1 MNNSFY
7 PAGDTFLRLVIKAM
21 ETRDTQGSDRKQNL
35 SPAGS
40 VSCVQSQQRLWRV
53 CNGLIAVFFG
63 LAAYVQKND
72 PDAELWIAL
81 YLIPAF
87 LILLVSVNPYIT
99 GHVIWSTLA
108 DLHTVICVSGAGY
121 LLGQLYLYRRKS
133 ILHEEEGRELSG
145 LMIIAVWLLLC
156 RKSEKSSVGGF
167 RLYIAVAISMFPF
180 IAWLYIYIDKEMRTS
195 WPQHCKTVL

>member
-1 MNNSFY
+1 
-7 PAGDTFLRLVIKAM
+7 M
-21 ETRDTQGSDRKQNL
+21 ETRDKQGSDRKQNL

-40 VSCVQSQQRLWRV
+40 VSCDKSQQRLWRV

-108 DLHTVICVSGAGY
+108 DLHTVICIVCRRIQTIHCCCHFNVSVHSLA
-121 LLGQLYLYRRKS
+121 LYLYRQGDEDIMATALQNS
-133 ILHEEEGRELSG
+133 PINITCETIFVLFTTSWICGSTG
-145 LMIIAVWLLLC
+145 
-156 RKSEKSSVGGF
+156 STTF
-167 RLYIAVAISMFPF
+167 RLHG
-180 IAWLYIYIDKEMRTS
+180 WLWLFEDY
-195 WPQHCKTVL
+195 